1 MEDGKIKYF
10 QTLNTCIIFIPR
22 VCNICPGSGVGV
34 VGGLP
39 GVQRREDGRALQ
51 LRKHRT
57 LPAHASQ
64 LRENSPGPRH
74 PSLSVSSCD
83 HLKYDHHVIIS
94 NMIILT
100 MCHASRSQAQL

>member
-1 MEDGKIKYF
+1 MYYV
-10 QTLNTCIIFIPR
+10 IFIPR

-51 LRKHRT
+51 LRKHRA

-83 HLKYDHHVIIS
+83 HLKYDHRVIIS
-94 NMIILT
+94 NMIIV
-100 MCHASRSQAQL
+100 